1 MRMMMVKVTV
11 VAVFGLLLS
20 CSAQEIGKQNAQVLF
35 ICEHGNVKSL
45 LAASYFNQL
54 AQERGLPYRAIP
66 RGTAP
71 NTTAVPPAIVNGLRS
86 DGIEV
91 TVFQPTKLI
100 ASDVDRSARVIA
112 IGVELPKDAQ
122 SLARTKLE
130 IWNDVPAASIDY
142 SETSKSLKAHVAKL
156 VHELAREQRGIKE
169 NN

>member
-1 MRMMMVKVTV
+1 MRMMMLKM
-11 VAVFGLLLS
+11 AVFAAFGLLLP
-20 CSAQEIGKQNAQVLF
+20 CSAQQSGKQNAQVLF

-71 NTTAVPPAIVNGLRS
+71 NSTAVPPAIVNGLRS
-86 DGIEV
+86 DGIDV
-91 TVFQPTKLI
+91 SVFHPSGLS
-100 ASDVDRSARVIA
+100 ASDIDRSVRVIA
-112 IGVELPKDAQ
+112 IGVELPKESQNLAQ
-122 SLARTKLE
+122 PKLE

-156 VHELAREQRGIKE
+156 VHELAKEQRGTKE
-169 NN
+169 DK